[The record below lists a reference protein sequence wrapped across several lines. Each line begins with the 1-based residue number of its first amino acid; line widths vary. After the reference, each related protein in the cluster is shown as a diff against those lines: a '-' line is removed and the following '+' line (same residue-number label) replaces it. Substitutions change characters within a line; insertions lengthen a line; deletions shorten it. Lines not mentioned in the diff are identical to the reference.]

1 MSATTR
7 KRNRQPRPK
16 LPRIGYRVSEV
27 AEMLGEHRA
36 TTYRRVK
43 SGTIHRNEL
52 GLITL
57 DELRRLGLNPPD
69 CT

>member
-1 MSATTR
+1 MPKKER
-7 KRNRQPRPK
+7 KRQPRPK
-16 LPRIGYRVSEV
+16 LPRIAYRVVQV
-27 AEMLGEHRA
+27 AEMLGESRA

-43 SGTIHRNEL
+43 AGTIHRNEL

-69 CT
+69 QT